1 MLVLLINLSVSIFD
15 FDIIFPSY
23 QIADN
28 YFKVWYLV
36 FFFFLSER
44 KGLSSIVSCYC
55 NVICNDT
62 VMAYC
67 NVMLL
72 MSMTFAAE
80 MHLMKK

>member
-1 MLVLLINLSVSIFD
+1 MSLFLTLTLSFRLIRLLITTLKFGIWFS
-15 FDIIFPSY
+15 
-23 QIADN
+23 
-28 YFKVWYLV
+28 
-36 FFFFLSER
+36 FFFFQRE
-44 KGLSSIVSCYC
+44 KVVSSIVSCYC

-67 NVMLL
+67 NVMLV